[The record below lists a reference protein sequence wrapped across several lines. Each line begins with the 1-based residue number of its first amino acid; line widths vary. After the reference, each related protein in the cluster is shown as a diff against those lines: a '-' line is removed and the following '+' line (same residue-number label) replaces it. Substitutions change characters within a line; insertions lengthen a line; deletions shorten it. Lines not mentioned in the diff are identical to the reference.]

1 MSKKVI
7 IIGGVGN
14 GTVISSTVEDIMRE
28 SNEWELLGF
37 LDDRIEVG
45 GELNGFPIL
54 GKVDEA
60 PRFNSKDCYFVYS
73 MIRVKQHRERIERL
87 QSLGVPDEKFAVL
100 KHPTAVVSRNVRL
113 GYGVVLMPGVI
124 ISPDVTIGNHTQL
137 YANSFVGH
145 DTEVGN
151 HCFIANN
158 ASVGGHVIVK
168 EGVHI
173 GSNSSI
179 IERITLGKWSLVG
192 LGAVVLKD
200 VEPFTTVVGNPARSI
215 GSVNKKE

>member
-1 MSKKVI
+1 MKKLI

-28 SNEWELLGF
+28 SQEWRFLGF
-37 LDDRIEVG
+37 LNDQMKA
-45 GELNGFPIL
+45 GEELSGFPIL
-54 GKVDEA
+54 GTVDEA
-60 PRFNSKDCYFVYS
+60 PRFNSKDCYFIYALTT
-73 MIRVKQHRERIERL
+73 VKQAYERIQRL
-87 QSLGVPDEKFAVL
+87 HSIGIPDEKFAAL

-151 HCFIANN
+151 YCFIANN
-158 ASVGGHVIVK
+158 ASVGGRVIIE

-215 GSVNKKE
+215 GSVNKEE